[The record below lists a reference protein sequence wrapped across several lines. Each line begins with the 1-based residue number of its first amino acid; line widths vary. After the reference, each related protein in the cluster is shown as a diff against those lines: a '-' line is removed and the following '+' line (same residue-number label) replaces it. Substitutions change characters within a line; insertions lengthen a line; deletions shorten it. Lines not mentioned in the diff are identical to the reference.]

1 MVRANLKSN
10 QECCYCFLA
19 VLQKCAEARQGGVST
34 FLCDKFRKWTWFP
47 STDLGSLPIV
57 MADFKTHITFSSMC
71 GAVYSV
77 AGYRAGV
84 PLEACIVAGGLC
96 SVSGMLPDLDSD
108 SGVPLRE
115 AVALSSAVVPMLM
128 VDRLQHVGYSHET
141 MVLITGLIYVLIRF
155 GVAEVFR
162 RYTVHRG
169 MWHSIPAALTSGM
182 IAFMLCTC
190 ENMTVR
196 LFKSLAVVI
205 GFMSHLIL
213 DEMWSVDFKRGRYRF
228 KSSFGTA
235 LKFWGRERFSNGVA
249 YSIMI
254 FMAFLVYNDR
264 GFMERFYHGQPN
276 SQQAATEVIKDLWAD
291 TQAWLTR

>member
-1 MVRANLKSN
+1 
-10 QECCYCFLA
+10 
-19 VLQKCAEARQGGVST
+19 
-34 FLCDKFRKWTWFP
+34 
-47 STDLGSLPIV
+47 

-108 SGVPLRE
+108 SGIPLRE

-128 VDRLQHVGYSHET
+128 VDRLNHVGYSHET
-141 MVLITGLIYVLIRF
+141 MVMITGLIYVLIRF

-190 ENMTVR
+190 ENMSVR

-213 DEMWSVDFKRGRYRF
+213 DEMWSVDFKRGSYRF

-235 LKFWGRERFSNGVA
+235 LKFWGKERFPNLIA
-249 YSIMI
+249 YSIMM
-254 FMAFLVYNDR
+254 FMAILVYNDR
-264 GFMERFYHGQPN
+264 GFMERFNHEQPN
-276 SQQAATEVIKDLWAD
+276 SQHTATEVIKDLWAN